1 MQFSENFYGGIFFLR
16 IVVLSTNEFIQL
28 CVKDIKI
35 IYTQKKSVSSLTSDI
50 ELQQH

>member
-28 CVKDIKI
+28 CVKDINRLF
-35 IYTQKKSVSSLTSDI
+35 TQKKKSVSSLTSDI
-50 ELQQH
+50 ELQH